1 LTFAARQPGR
11 GAPIS
16 PLSIFAVLWACQA
29 PIHHEFYLGW
39 LAAND
44 PSGWLVLFAALAL
57 LVRPGSTAALA
68 ALALTSVVYNVRK
81 WPFVVN
87 HILVES
93 LIDVTI
99 LVALLA
105 TLLSARN
112 LSTPAARARAYAT
125 LAPVVRAMVVVMY
138 AFAFLSKLNPE
149 FFDPEVS
156 CGAVMYDD
164 LMRRLPFLD
173 DGIGMRRLS
182 IWGTL
187 VIELALP
194 VLLAIPRTRRYGV
207 MLGVPFHMM
216 LGAIG
221 HRTFSGLA
229 CAVYSLF
236 IMDDLVL
243 LAGRVRDALVL
254 RYGRERLGRVAR
266 ALAVIACAGI
276 LLLVGAS
283 RLGHYRDGFGP
294 LRVYRVPWIAW
305 GLWTLAVGITYA
317 AAWWNA
323 RAAPPPRAAPAPAW
337 LHVMTALVV
346 LNGTS
351 QYLGLKTETCFT
363 MYSNLRTE
371 AEFSNHFFMPALRL
385 AGYQDDL
392 IEVLDTD
399 HPALREHI
407 ERDEW
412 ITWFEFRR
420 FTSETDADF
429 HVVYRHG
436 EGEPREFRRAGG
448 VANDPE
454 LARPHPLLA
463 RKLLYFRPVSRAECA
478 PCRH

>member
-1 LTFAARQPGR
+1 
-11 GAPIS
+11 
-16 PLSIFAVLWACQA
+16 
-29 PIHHEFYLGW
+29 
-39 LAAND
+39 
-44 PSGWLVLFAALAL
+44 
-57 LVRPGSTAALA
+57 
-68 ALALTSVVYNVRK
+68 
-81 WPFVVN
+81 
-87 HILVES
+87 
-93 LIDVTI
+93 
-99 LVALLA
+99 
-105 TLLSARN
+105 
-112 LSTPAARARAYAT
+112 
-125 LAPVVRAMVVVMY
+125 MVVLMY
-138 AFAFLSKLNPE
+138 AFAFLAKLNPE

-156 CGAVMYDD
+156 CVAVMYDD
-164 LMRRLPFLD
+164 LLRRLPFLHES
-173 DGIGMRRLS
+173 IAMRRLS
-182 IWGTL
+182 IWGTV

-194 VLLAIPRTRRYGV
+194 LLLAFPRTRRHGV
-207 MLGVPFHMM
+207 MLGVPFHLM

-254 RYGRERLGRVAR
+254 RYGRARLLGLGRV
-266 ALAVIACAGI
+266 LAVVACVGI
-276 LLLVGAS
+276 LLLVAAARAG
-283 RLGHYRDGFGP
+283 LYREGFGP
-294 LRVYRVPWIAW
+294 LRVYRVAWIVW
-305 GLWTLAVGITYA
+305 GLWTVAVGITYA

-323 RAAPPPRAAPAPAW
+323 RGEPPPRRPAPAPAW

-346 LNGTS
+346 LNGAS
-351 QYLGLKTETCFT
+351 QYLGFKTETSFT

-371 AEFSNHFFMPALRL
+371 AEFSNHFFLPALRL
-385 AGYQDDL
+385 ADYQDDL
-392 IEVLDTD
+392 VEVLDTD
-399 HPALREHI
+399 HPALREHV

-420 FTSETDADF
+420 LTSETDADF

-436 EGEPREFRRAGG
+436 DGEPREFRRAGG